1 MVSKSVREDNRTA
14 GAIGILAGVLMLL
27 AGASGAAAWSD
38 ILSFLEARLGSSAVI
53 NIFALV
59 IVLIASLG
67 GLAVIIG
74 SALIASNRV
83 RGGRL
88 LIALGAGFGLIGLII
103 FVVVSLEKR
112 ELPFVTGIGFG
123 ALGLILSIV
132 ARFKSR
138 LP

>member
-1 MVSKSVREDNRTA
+1 MSKSVAEANRTA
-14 GAIGILAGVLMLL
+14 GAIGILAGVLMIL
-27 AGASGAAAWSD
+27 AGASGATAWSH
-38 ILSFLEARLGSSAVI
+38 ILSFLEARLGSSAPI
-53 NIFALV
+53 NMLAIV
-59 IVLIASLG
+59 IVVIASLG

-74 SALIASNRV
+74 SALIASNHV

-88 LIALGAGFGLIGLII
+88 LMALGAGIGVIGLILFTI
-103 FVVVSLEKR
+103 VSLEKQ
-112 ELPFVTGIGFG
+112 ELPFVTGIGLG